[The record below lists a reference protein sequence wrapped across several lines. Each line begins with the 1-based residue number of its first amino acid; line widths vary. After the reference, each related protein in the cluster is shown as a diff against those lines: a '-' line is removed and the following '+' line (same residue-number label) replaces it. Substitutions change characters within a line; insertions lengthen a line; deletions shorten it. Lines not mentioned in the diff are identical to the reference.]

1 MILVWPDWMVLAIFL
16 VSIFIGGI
24 RGAVREF
31 FSLISWVLS
40 FLLATQLV
48 RYCEGWLAGFVTNV
62 TFRWV
67 LAFVGIFIVAMI
79 LIHWLGS
86 FLGLLIEKIGLRPV
100 DRALGILFGLLR
112 GMIIVLLIVFFAS
125 MSPLA
130 HDPIWQKAYS
140 IRTIQRISHQLVQLL
155 PNHWQAKIHG

>member
-1 MILVWPDWMVLAIFL
+1 MMLVWPDWLILGIFL
-16 VSIFIGGI
+16 VSIFLGGV
-24 RGAVREF
+24 RGAIREF

-48 RYCEGWLAGFVTNV
+48 GYGEGWLAGFVTNV
-62 TFRWV
+62 TFRWT
-67 LAFVGIFIVAMI
+67 LAFFGIFVVSMV

-86 FLGLLIEKIGLRPV
+86 LFGLLIEKIGLRPV

-112 GMIIVLLIVFFAS
+112 GMIIAILVVFFAD
-125 MSPLA
+125 MSPLV
-130 HDPIWQKAYS
+130 HNLIWQRSYS
-140 IRTIQRISHQLVQLL
+140 IQTIHSVNHHLIQWL